1 MTFMK
6 KRVVILSF
14 FVLLPYGKLKC
25 QDAGYG
31 PGYQT
36 IMLTNPAF
44 AGTEGDGTLR
54 LSYLNFYPGRNY
66 NLHSFYASYDSFI
79 PALHGGAAAY
89 ISNDYMGG
97 LINDLRGG
105 FSYSYHLQVQKNIFI
120 NAGLSAS
127 FFHRGFDMSKMIFPD
142 QIDPLGGVIYQS
154 SEQMNIK
161 GKTVFDV
168 GAGFLLM
175 AGKYTA
181 AFAVN
186 HLATPDL
193 SAGGVTEEKIGREVA
208 IHLSGLFKTGNDD
221 RIGIRPLIYG
231 DFQGSKLVYGA
242 GGVIE
247 TGFLAFN
254 AMMLSNRAGDI
265 NIQTGIFFRS
275 GIVSIFYNYTFNVS
289 SRNNLLPA
297 SLVHQAGIAVSLNN
311 VDKRKIIKTINF
323 PKC

>member
-1 MTFMK
+1 MK
-6 KRVVILSF
+6 KGFLISLLVFLLSAGR
-14 FVLLPYGKLKC
+14 LEC
-25 QDAGYG
+25 QDTGYG

-44 AGTEGDGTLR
+44 AGSEGDGTLR

-66 NLHSFYASYDSFI
+66 NLHSFFASYDSFI
-79 PALHGGAAAY
+79 PIIHGGAAVF
-89 ISNDYMGG
+89 ISNDYLGG
-97 LINDLRGG
+97 LINDIRGG

-127 FFHRGFDMSKMIFPD
+127 FFHRGFDMGRMIFPD

-154 SEQMNIK
+154 SEEMNIK

-181 AFAVN
+181 GIAVN

-193 SAGGVTEEKIGREVA
+193 SDNGSTGEKIERELA
-208 IHLSGLFKTGNDD
+208 IHMSGLFRIGNDHK
-221 RIGIRPLIYG
+221 IGLRPVIYG
-231 DFQGSKLVYGA
+231 DFQGSKIIYGA
-242 GGVIE
+242 GGVME
-247 TGFLAFN
+247 TGFLALN
-254 AMMLSNRAGDI
+254 AMMLSNKAGDV
-265 NIQTGIFFRS
+265 NIQTGIFLRS
-275 GIVSIFYNYTFNVS
+275 GVISFFYNYTFNIS
-289 SRNNLLPA
+289 SYNNLLPA
-297 SLVHQAGIAVSLNN
+297 SLVHQAGIVVSLNN